1 MIMVRGFC
9 AAVVLLLA
17 SSASSWADG
26 AQLFKEKCAKC
37 HGDTGTSD
45 TAMGKKMKIPAIAGN
60 AKIAAMSDADLAK
73 EIMAAK
79 KHPKA
84 VTSLSEADATAVAAH
99 VKGLASGK

>member
-17 SSASSWADG
+17 GSAPSWADG

-37 HGDTGTSD
+37 HGDAGKSD
-45 TAMGKKMKIPAIAGN
+45 TAMAKKMKIPAIAGN

-73 EIMAAK
+73 EILAAK
-79 KHPKA
+79 KHPQGVK
-84 VTSLSEADATAVAAH
+84 SLSEADAAAVAPY